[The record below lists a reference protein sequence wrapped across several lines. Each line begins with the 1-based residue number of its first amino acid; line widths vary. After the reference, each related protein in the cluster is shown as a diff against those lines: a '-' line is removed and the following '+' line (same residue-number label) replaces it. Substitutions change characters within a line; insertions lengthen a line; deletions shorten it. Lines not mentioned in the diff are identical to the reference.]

1 MGEAPGRRRVNRGR
15 RIGLGVAGVGL
26 AGVAI
31 LGGLAMLIAGRGDT
45 LLAAVGRGLGRRIEA
60 ERVTLGVLGG
70 LAVVLRG
77 VHIADD
83 PAFATTDP
91 FLVAERFDLRVELLP
106 LLRRRLVVDQITIDA
121 PIVNLIR
128 DATGHLNVDS
138 LGKRGEPTHAA
149 DASEA
154 KSAGPPLQLL
164 ALRLRNGTIRY
175 REGAPGRTLVLEDI
189 AVDAREPHFGGPVP
203 VSVRARL
210 ATSDLHLENILS
222 EGVLDLAGEQPAYRG
237 TIAAGPGAL
246 GRLPF
251 ESLTGEI
258 AASPPVVTLERA
270 TVHLLGGTTSGRMR
284 LASGGTDAG
293 LTARIEASDLD
304 LSQLPASGNRPR
316 PAGKLGLQV
325 DLEGPPPGAAGFRDA
340 LRGNGRFDVAD
351 GQLASIPL
359 GHALRDLL
367 GTFLGAGAADRLRAR
382 YPDLFDGDNLRF
394 SRLGGSGRLA
404 GGRIRSDDLML
415 AAPSYEARGAGS
427 LGLDGSVDVTFRL
440 AASSALTDDI
450 LGHSRARA
458 VLVDARGQLTVPL
471 RVEGPLQHP
480 QVTPEPEFAATVARA
495 LLPKGSVGEAVGS
508 ALEQLLGGKHRR

>member
-1 MGEAPGRRRVNRGR
+1 VSRGR
-15 RIGLGVAGVGL
+15 RLALGVAGVGL

-31 LGGLAMLIAGRGDT
+31 LGGLDVLIAGRGDT

-70 LAVVLRG
+70 LGVVLRS

-91 FLVAERFDLRVELLP
+91 FLVAERFDMRVELLP
-106 LLRRRLVVDQITIDA
+106 LLRRRLVVDRITIDA
-121 PIVNLIR
+121 PIVNLVR
-128 DATGHLNVDS
+128 DAAGHLNVDS
-138 LGKRGEPTHAA
+138 LGTRGEPTHPA

-175 REGAPGRTLVLEDI
+175 REAGRTLVLDDI
-189 AVDAREPHFGGPVP
+189 AADAREPHFGGPVP

-210 ATSDLHLENILS
+210 ATTDLHLENILT

-246 GRLPF
+246 GPLPF
-251 ESLTGEI
+251 ERLSGEI

-284 LASGGTDAG
+284 LTSGGTDAG
-293 LTARIEASDLD
+293 LTARVEASGLD
-304 LSQLPASGNRPR
+304 LSQLPASGNRPH
-316 PAGKLGLQV
+316 PAGTLELHA
-325 DLEGPPPGAAGFRDA
+325 DLEGPPPGAAGFRDG

-351 GQLASIPL
+351 GRLAGIPL
-359 GHALRDLL
+359 GRALRDLL
-367 GTFLGAGAADRLRAR
+367 GTFLGAGATDRLRAR
-382 YPDLFDGDNLRF
+382 YPDLFDSDDLRF

-415 AAPSYEARGAGS
+415 AAPSYEARGAGTF
-427 LGLDGSVDVTFRL
+427 GLDGSVDVTLSL

-480 QVTPEPEFAATVARA
+480 RVTPEPEFAATVARA
-495 LLPKGSVGEAVGS
+495 LLPAGGVGEAVGS